1 MNETVSNE
9 LRDSVMNEIVLADNQ
24 NHICFDCGSKEPKW
38 VLLILGLSYVMNVP
52 QDIEAMEL
60 ISLSCVPLI

>member
-38 VLLILGLSYVMNVP
+38 ASPYLGIIVMNVH

-60 ISLSCVPLI
+60 IFLSCVLLI

>member
-38 VLLILGLSYVMNVP
+38 ASPYLGFLKTSKLWNSYLFR
-52 QDIEAMEL
+52 AFH
-60 ISLSCVPLI
+60 